1 MKRASGYTLTEIL
14 ILIALIGIFSAGFF
28 SFFSGMLRTER
39 QARFTIKTEADV
51 SALRTFL
58 KKELQSIG
66 FGISAD
72 YLKTTPGDCSNDAV
86 ISGDNSKLCYLSLAS
101 RQTKWAGC
109 WWMIDSSGNVFTNAT
124 SRFGGLCPALN
135 DRKIKDDMCI
145 ILDNNRLIK
154 GNGIYRCND
163 TSQAPSSIVFY
174 LDSRTPY
181 YPLDFFVRLFW
192 SNSSTNTPDKS
203 CHPDLQ
209 RSTLQLETKDNN
221 QPVISCVLDFRIR
234 YIDKTGNHLTTLPS
248 SLQDLAGVRVCMIV
262 QAGGRGTIRYQES
275 LTYSER
281 CGGDTIPLPG
291 DYQFYPFKVIEEE
304 VSLPNL
310 RGWGL

>member
-1 MKRASGYTLTEIL
+1 VKKVSGYTLTEIL

-72 YLKTTPGDCSNDAV
+72 YLKTTPGVCSASAV
-86 ISGDNSKLCYLSLAS
+86 ISGNNTTLCYLSLAS

-109 WWMIDSSGNVFTNAT
+109 WWLIDSSRNVFTNAT
-124 SRFGGLCPALN
+124 SRFGGNCPVPLPAGKTCLFLN
-135 DRKIKDDMCI
+135 YDRS
-145 ILDNNRLIK
+145 RR
-154 GNGIYRCND
+154 GIANCNQ
-163 TSQAPSSIVFY
+163 TIPSTVSFY
-174 LDSRTPY
+174 LDGS
-181 YPLDFFVRLFW
+181 YPSDFLVRLFW
-192 SNSSTNTPDKS
+192 SNSSTSTPDKS
-203 CHPDLQ
+203 CHSDLQ

-221 QPVISCVLDFRIR
+221 QPVISCVLDFRIW
-234 YIDKTGNHLTTLPS
+234 YIDKLGNPLTMLPS
-248 SLQDLAGVRVCMIV
+248 SLQDLAGIRVCLIV

>member
-72 YLKTTPGDCSNDAV
+72 YLKTTPGVCSNSSV
-86 ISGDNSKLCYLSLAS
+86 ISGNNTTLCYLSLAS
-101 RQTKWAGC
+101 RQTQWAGC
-109 WWMIDSSGNVFTNAT
+109 WWRIDSSGIVTNATNAT
-124 SRFGGLCPALN
+124 SRFGGNCPVPPPAGKTCLFLN
-135 DRKIKDDMCI
+135 YDRS
-145 ILDNNRLIK
+145 LR
-154 GNGIYRCND
+154 GNATCNQ
-163 TSQAPSSIVFY
+163 TIPSTVSFY
-174 LDSRTPY
+174 LDGT
-181 YPLDFFVRLFW
+181 YPSDFLVKMY
-192 SNSSTNTPDKS
+192 NSTTSDRPDKQ
-203 CHPDLQ
+203 CHPRLEN
-209 RSTLQLETKDNN
+209 STLILEINN
-221 QPVISCVLDFRIR
+221 SPQPVISCVLDFRIR
-234 YIDKTGNHLTTLPS
+234 YIDKTGNPLTTPPS

-262 QAGGRGTIRYQES
+262 QAGGRGTIRYQSS

-281 CGGDTIPLPG
+281 CGGGTIPLPG

-310 RGWGL
+310 RGWGN

>member
-1 MKRASGYTLTEIL
+1 MKRASGYTLMEIL
-14 ILIALIGIFSAGFF
+14 ILIVLIGIFSA
-28 SFFSGMLRTER
+28 SFFTFFLGMLRTER
-39 QARFTIKTEADV
+39 QAMFTLKTEADV

-72 YLKTTPGDCSNDAV
+72 YLKTNPGVCSASAV
-86 ISGDNSKLCYLSLAS
+86 ISGNNTTLCYLSLAS

-109 WWMIDSSGNVFTNAT
+109 WWMIDSSGNAFTNAS
-124 SRFGGLCPALN
+124 SRFGGLCQALN
-135 DRKIKDDMCI
+135 RTNGWCI
-145 ILDNNRLIK
+145 FLDNNRLIK
-154 GNGIYRCND
+154 GNRVSRCND

-174 LDSRTPY
+174 LDSRTPS
-181 YPLDFFVRLFW
+181 YPSDFLVRLFW
-192 SNSSTNTPDKS
+192 SNRSTNTPDKS

-209 RSTLQLETKDNN
+209 RSTLQLETNDNN

-234 YIDKTGNHLTTLPS
+234 YIDKSGNPLIMPPS
-248 SLQDLAGVRVCMIV
+248 SLQDLAGIRVCLIV

-275 LTYSER
+275 LAYSER
-281 CGGDTIPLPG
+281 CGGDIITLPG

>member
-1 MKRASGYTLTEIL
+1 MKRVSGYTLTEIL
-14 ILIALIGIFSAGFF
+14 ILIVLIGIFSAGFF

-72 YLKTTPGDCSNDAV
+72 YLKTTPGSCSNDAV
-86 ISGDNSKLCYLSLAS
+86 ISGNNTTLCYLSLAS

-109 WWMIDSSGNVFTNAT
+109 WWLIDSSRNVFTNAT
-124 SRFGGLCPALN
+124 SRFGGNCPVPLPAGKTCLFLN
-135 DRKIKDDMCI
+135 YDRST
-145 ILDNNRLIK
+145 R
-154 GNGIYRCND
+154 GIANCNQ
-163 TSQAPSSIVFY
+163 TIPSTVSFY
-174 LDSRTPY
+174 LDGS
-181 YPLDFFVRLFW
+181 YPSDFLVQLFW
-192 SNSSTNTPDKS
+192 SYSSTNTPDKS

-209 RSTLQLETKDNN
+209 RRTLQLETKDNN

-234 YIDKTGNHLTTLPS
+234 YIDKLGNLLTMPPS
-248 SLQDLAGVRVCMIV
+248 SLQDLAGIRVCLIV
-262 QAGGRGTIRYQES
+262 QAGGRGTIKYQES

-281 CGGDTIPLPG
+281 CGGDTISLPG

>member
-1 MKRASGYTLTEIL
+1 MKRGSGYTLMEIL

-72 YLKTTPGDCSNDAV
+72 YLKTTPGGCSASAV
-86 ISGDNSKLCYLSLAS
+86 ISGNNTTLCYLSLAS
-101 RQTKWAGC
+101 RQTRWAGC
-109 WWMIDSSGNVFTNAT
+109 WWMIDSSGTVFTNAT
-124 SRFGGLCPALN
+124 SRFGGNCPVPSPAGKTCLFLN
-135 DRKIKDDMCI
+135 YDRSI
-145 ILDNNRLIK
+145 R
-154 GNGIYRCND
+154 GIANCNQ
-163 TSQAPSSIVFY
+163 TIPSTVSFY
-174 LDSRTPY
+174 LDGS
-181 YPLDFFVRLFW
+181 YPSDFLVQLFW

-221 QPVISCVLDFRIR
+221 QPVISCVYDFRIQ
-234 YIDKTGNHLTTLPS
+234 YIDKSGNPLTMLPS
-248 SLQDLAGVRVCMIV
+248 SLQDLAGIRVCLIV

>member
-14 ILIALIGIFSAGFF
+14 ILIALIGIFSAAFF

-72 YLKTTPGDCSNDAV
+72 YLKTNPGVCSASAV
-86 ISGDNSKLCYLSLAS
+86 ISGNNTTLCYLSLAS

-109 WWMIDSSGNVFTNAT
+109 WWIIDSSGNVFTNAT
-124 SRFGGLCPALN
+124 SRFGGLCPILS
-135 DRKIKDDMCI
+135 DQEIRGDMCLF
-145 ILDNNRLIK
+145 LDNNRLIK

-163 TSQAPSSIVFY
+163 TSQARISVVFY
-174 LDSRTPY
+174 LDRGTPS
-181 YPLDFFVRLFW
+181 YPLDFWVKLFW
-192 SNSSTNTPDKS
+192 SNSTTNIPDKS
-203 CHPDLQ
+203 CHPNLQ

-234 YIDKTGNHLTTLPS
+234 YIDKSGNPLNTLPS
-248 SLQDLAGVRVCMIV
+248 SLQDLAGIRVCLIV
-262 QAGGRGTIRYQES
+262 QAGGRGRISYQES

-281 CGGDTIPLPG
+281 CGGDTITLSD
-291 DYQFYPFKVIEEE
+291 DYRFYPFKVIEEE

-310 RGWGL
+310 RGWGF

>member
-14 ILIALIGIFSAGFF
+14 ILIALIGIFSAGFL

-72 YLKTTPGDCSNDAV
+72 YLKTNPGSCSASAV
-86 ISGDNSKLCYLSLAS
+86 ISGNNATLCYLSLAS
-101 RQTKWAGC
+101 RQTRWAGC
-109 WWMIDSSGNVFTNAT
+109 WWMVDSSGKVFTNAT
-124 SRFGGLCPALN
+124 SRFGGNCPVPPPAGETCLFLNN
-135 DRKIKDDMCI
+135 DRSLREIANCTKTI
-145 ILDNNRLIK
+145 
-154 GNGIYRCND
+154 
-163 TSQAPSSIVFY
+163 PSTVSFY
-174 LDSRTPY
+174 LNGNYSS
-181 YPLDFFVRLFW
+181 DFLVRF
-192 SNSSTNTPDKS
+192 SIGNANDRA
-203 CHPDLQ
+203 CHPNLQ
-209 RSTLQLETKDNN
+209 RALQLQVAGGIP

-234 YIDKTGNHLTTLPS
+234 YIDKSGNLLNTPPS
-248 SLQDLAGVRVCMIV
+248 SLQDLAGIRVCLIV
-262 QAGGRGTIRYQES
+262 QAGGRGTIRFQES

-281 CGGDTIPLPG
+281 CGGDTITLPG

>member
-1 MKRASGYTLTEIL
+1 MKRASGYTLMEIL

-66 FGISAD
+66 FGISSD
-72 YLKTTPGDCSNDAV
+72 YLKTTPGGCSNDTV
-86 ISGDNSKLCYLSLAS
+86 ISGNNTTLCYLSLAS
-101 RQTKWAGC
+101 RQTEWAGC
-109 WWMIDSSGNVFTNAT
+109 WWMIDRSGNVFTNAT
-124 SRFGGLCPALN
+124 SRFGGNCTISKVGNKPCLFLN
-135 DRKIKDDMCI
+135 YDRSI
-145 ILDNNRLIK
+145 R
-154 GNGIYRCND
+154 GIANC
-163 TSQAPSSIVFY
+163 TQTIPSTVSFY
-174 LDSRTPY
+174 LDGS
-181 YPLDFFVRLFW
+181 YPSEDFLVRF
-192 SNSSTNTPDKS
+192 SIGNTTDKA
-203 CHPDLQ
+203 CHPNLQ
-209 RSTLQLETKDNN
+209 RALQLQVAGGIP

-234 YIDKTGNHLTTLPS
+234 YIDKSGNPLTMPPF
-248 SLQDLAGVRVCMIV
+248 SLQDLAGIRVCLIV

-281 CGGDTIPLPG
+281 CGGDIIPLPG

>member
-1 MKRASGYTLTEIL
+1 MKRASGYTLMEIL
-14 ILIALIGIFSAGFF
+14 ILIALIGIFSAGFL

-51 SALRTFL
+51 SAFRTFL

-72 YLKTTPGDCSNDAV
+72 YLKTTPGVCSASAV
-86 ISGDNSKLCYLSLAS
+86 ISGNNTALCYLSLAS
-101 RQTKWAGC
+101 RQTRWAGC

-124 SRFGGLCPALN
+124 SRFGGNCSISKVAGKTCLFLN
-135 DRKIKDDMCI
+135 YDRSI
-145 ILDNNRLIK
+145 R
-154 GNGIYRCND
+154 GIANCNQ
-163 TSQAPSSIVFY
+163 TIPSTVSFY
-174 LDSRTPY
+174 LDGR
-181 YPLDFFVRLFW
+181 YPSDFLVKLFM
-192 SNSSTNTPDKS
+192 STTSTPDKS

-221 QPVISCVLDFRIR
+221 QPVISCVYDFRIQ
-234 YIDKTGNHLTTLPS
+234 YIDKSGNPLIMPPS
-248 SLQDLAGVRVCMIV
+248 SFQDLAGIRVCLIV
-262 QAGGRGTIRYQES
+262 QAGGRGTIRYQSS

>member
-1 MKRASGYTLTEIL
+1 MKRASGYTLMEIL

-66 FGISAD
+66 FGISAG
-72 YLKTTPGDCSNDAV
+72 YLKTNPGSCSNSSV
-86 ISGDNSKLCYLSLAS
+86 ISGDNTTLCYLSLAS
-101 RQTKWAGC
+101 RQTRWAGC
-109 WWMIDSSGNVFTNAT
+109 WWIVDSSGNVFTNAT
-124 SRFGGLCPALN
+124 SRFGGLCPALYN
-135 DRKIKDDMCI
+135 TNGSCI
-145 ILDNNRLIK
+145 FLDNNRLIK

-163 TSQAPSSIVFY
+163 TLQAPSSIVFY
-174 LDSRTPY
+174 LDSRTPS
-181 YPLDFFVRLFW
+181 YPFDFFVRLFW

-221 QPVISCVLDFRIR
+221 QPVISCVYDFRIR
-234 YIDKTGNHLTTLPS
+234 YIDKSGNPLTMPPP
-248 SLQDLAGVRVCMIV
+248 SLQDLAGIRVCLIV
-262 QAGGRGTIRYQES
+262 QAGGRGRISFQES

-281 CGGDTIPLPG
+281 CGGDTIPLSG

>member
-14 ILIALIGIFSAGFF
+14 ILIVLIGIFSAGFF

-58 KKELQSIG
+58 KRELQSIG

-72 YLKTTPGDCSNDAV
+72 YLKTNPGSCGARAV
-86 ISGDNSKLCYLSLAS
+86 ISGDNATLCYLSLAS
-101 RQTKWAGC
+101 RQTRWAGC

-124 SRFGGLCPALN
+124 SRFGGNCPVPPPAHKTCLFFN
-135 DRKIKDDMCI
+135 YDRS
-145 ILDNNRLIK
+145 RR
-154 GNGIYRCND
+154 GIVNCNQ
-163 TSQAPSSIVFY
+163 TIPSTVSFY
-174 LDSRTPY
+174 LDGR
-181 YPLDFFVRLFW
+181 YPLDFLVKLFI
-192 SNSSTNTPDKS
+192 STTSTPDKS
-203 CHPDLQ
+203 CHPALQ
-209 RSTLQLETKDNN
+209 RNTLQLETKDNN
-221 QPVISCVLDFRIR
+221 QPIISCVYDFRIR
-234 YIDKTGNHLTTLPS
+234 YIDKSGNPLTMPPS
-248 SLQDLAGVRVCMIV
+248 SLQDLAGIRVCLIV

-281 CGGDTIPLPG
+281 CGGDIIPLPG

>member
-1 MKRASGYTLTEIL
+1 MKRVSGYTLTEIL

-28 SFFSGMLRTER
+28 SFFSSMLRTER

-72 YLKTTPGDCSNDAV
+72 YLKITPGSCSASAV
-86 ISGDNSKLCYLSLAS
+86 ISGNNTTLCYLSLAS
-101 RQTKWAGC
+101 RQTRWAGC
-109 WWMIDSSGNVFTNAT
+109 WWMIYSSGNVFTNAT
-124 SRFGGLCPALN
+124 SRFGGNCPVPMPAGKTCLFLN
-135 DRKIKDDMCI
+135 YDRS
-145 ILDNNRLIK
+145 RR
-154 GNGIYRCND
+154 GIVNCNQ
-163 TSQAPSSIVFY
+163 TIPSTVSFY
-174 LDSRTPY
+174 LDGS
-181 YPLDFFVRLFW
+181 YPSDFLVKLFW
-192 SNSSTNTPDKS
+192 SNSSTNIPDKS
-203 CHPDLQ
+203 CHSDLQ

-221 QPVISCVLDFRIR
+221 QPVISCVFDFRIR
-234 YIDKTGNHLTTLPS
+234 YIDKSGNPLTVPPS
-248 SLQDLAGVRVCMIV
+248 SLQDLAGIRVCLIV
-262 QAGGRGTIRYQES
+262 QAGGRGTIKYQES

-281 CGGDTIPLPG
+281 CGGDTIPLLG

>member
-14 ILIALIGIFSAGFF
+14 ILIVLTGIFSAGFF

-72 YLKTTPGDCSNDAV
+72 YLKTNPGDCSNDAV

-109 WWMIDSSGNVFTNAT
+109 WWMIDSSGTVFTNTT
-124 SRFGGLCPALN
+124 SRFGGNCSISEVGNKTCLFLNN
-135 DRKIKDDMCI
+135 DRSI
-145 ILDNNRLIK
+145 R
-154 GNGIYRCND
+154 GIANC
-163 TSQAPSSIVFY
+163 TQTIPSTVSFY
-174 LDSRTPY
+174 LDGR
-181 YPLDFFVRLFW
+181 YPSDFLVKMY
-192 SNSSTNTPDKS
+192 NSTTSDRPDKQ
-203 CHPDLQ
+203 CHPRLEN
-209 RSTLQLETKDNN
+209 STLILEINN
-221 QPVISCVLDFRIR
+221 SPQPIISCVLDFRIR
-234 YIDKTGNHLTTLPS
+234 YIDKSGNPLNTPPS
-248 SLQDLAGVRVCMIV
+248 SLQDLAGIRVCLIV
-262 QAGGRGTIRYQES
+262 QAGGRGRIRYQES

>member
-14 ILIALIGIFSAGFF
+14 ILIVLIGIFSAGFF

-72 YLKTTPGDCSNDAV
+72 YLKTNPGNCTNDTV
-86 ISGDNSKLCYLSLAS
+86 ISGNNTTLCYLSLAS

-124 SRFGGLCPALN
+124 SRFGSPCPALN
-135 DRKIKDDMCI
+135 STNDTCI
-145 ILDNNRLIK
+145 FLDNNRSLK
-154 GNGIYRCND
+154 SNNAKCGNYTNY
-163 TSQAPSSIVFY
+163 PSSIAFY
-174 LDSRTPY
+174 FDDEGNYTYPGNFTRLYTYDSSVDVTYCAPG
-181 YPLDFFVRLFW
+181 L
-192 SNSSTNTPDKS
+192 KK
-203 CHPDLQ
+203 
-209 RSTLQLETKDNN
+209 TLGLTTKGKTD
-221 QPVISCVLDFRIR
+221 PVISCVLDFRIR
-234 YIDKTGNHLTTLPS
+234 YIDKSGNPLTMPPS
-248 SLQDLAGVRVCMIV
+248 SLQDLAGIRVCLIV
-262 QAGGRGTIRYQES
+262 QAGGRGRIRYQES

-281 CGGDTIPLPG
+281 CGGDTIPLSG

>member
-72 YLKTTPGDCSNDAV
+72 YLKTNPGGCGASAV
-86 ISGDNSKLCYLSLAS
+86 ISGNNTALCYLSLAS

-109 WWMIDSSGNVFTNAT
+109 WWIIDSSGNVFTNAT
-124 SRFGGLCPALN
+124 SRFGGNCPIPPPGNHTCLFLNN
-135 DRKIKDDMCI
+135 DRS
-145 ILDNNRLIK
+145 LR
-154 GNGIYRCND
+154 GIANCNQ
-163 TSQAPSSIVFY
+163 TIPSTVSFY
-174 LDSRTPY
+174 LDGS
-181 YPLDFFVRLFW
+181 YPLDFLVKMY
-192 SNSSTNTPDKS
+192 NSTTSDRPDKQ
-203 CHPDLQ
+203 CHPRLEN
-209 RSTLQLETKDNN
+209 STLILEINN
-221 QPVISCVLDFRIR
+221 SPQPVISCVLDFRIR
-234 YIDKTGNHLTTLPS
+234 YIDKTGNPLNTPPS
-248 SLQDLAGVRVCMIV
+248 SLQDLAGIRVCLIV
-262 QAGGRGTIRYQES
+262 QAGGRGTIRYQSS

>member
-1 MKRASGYTLTEIL
+1 MQRASGYTLTEIL
-14 ILIALIGIFSAGFF
+14 ILIVLIGIFSAGFF

-72 YLKTTPGDCSNDAV
+72 YLKTNPGSCSASAV
-86 ISGDNSKLCYLSLAS
+86 ISGNNTTLCYLSLAS

-109 WWMIDSSGNVFTNAT
+109 WWLIDSSRNVFTNAT
-124 SRFGGLCPALN
+124 SRFGGLCQALN
-135 DRKIKDDMCI
+135 STNGWCI
-145 ILDNNRLIK
+145 FLDNNRLIK
-154 GNGIYRCND
+154 GNRVSRCND

-174 LDSRTPY
+174 LDSRTPS
-181 YPLDFFVRLFW
+181 YPSDFLVRLFW
-192 SNSSTNTPDKS
+192 SNSSTSTPDKS
-203 CHPDLQ
+203 CHSDLQ

-221 QPVISCVLDFRIR
+221 QPVISCVLDFRIQ
-234 YIDKTGNHLTTLPS
+234 YIDKLGNPLTMLPS
-248 SLQDLAGVRVCMIV
+248 SLQDLAGIRVCLIV

>member
-1 MKRASGYTLTEIL
+1 MKRVSGYTLTEII
-14 ILIALIGIFSAGFF
+14 ILIALVGIFSAGFL

-72 YLKTTPGDCSNDAV
+72 YLKTNPGSCSASAV
-86 ISGDNSKLCYLSLAS
+86 ISGNNTALCYLSLAS

-109 WWMIDSSGNVFTNAT
+109 WWLIDSSKNVFTNAT
-124 SRFGGLCPALN
+124 SRFGGNCPVPLPAGKTCLFLN
-135 DRKIKDDMCI
+135 YDRSI
-145 ILDNNRLIK
+145 R
-154 GNGIYRCND
+154 GIANCNQ
-163 TSQAPSSIVFY
+163 TIPSTVSFY
-174 LDSRTPY
+174 LDGS
-181 YPLDFFVRLFW
+181 YPSDFLVRLFW
-192 SNSSTNTPDKS
+192 SNSSTSTPDKS
-203 CHPDLQ
+203 CHSDLQ

-221 QPVISCVLDFRIR
+221 QPVISCVYDFRIQ
-234 YIDKTGNHLTTLPS
+234 YIDKSGNPLTMPPS
-248 SLQDLAGVRVCMIV
+248 SLQDLVGIRVCLIV
-262 QAGGRGTIRYQES
+262 QAGGRGTIRYQEF

>member
-14 ILIALIGIFSAGFF
+14 LLIVLIGIFSAGFF

-72 YLKTTPGDCSNDAV
+72 YLKTTPGVCSASAV
-86 ISGDNSKLCYLSLAS
+86 ISGNNTTLCYLSLAS

-124 SRFGGLCPALN
+124 SRFGGNCSISEVGSKTCLFLNN
-135 DRKIKDDMCI
+135 DRSI
-145 ILDNNRLIK
+145 R
-154 GNGIYRCND
+154 GIANC
-163 TSQAPSSIVFY
+163 TQTIPSTVSFY
-174 LDSRTPY
+174 LDGS
-181 YPLDFFVRLFW
+181 YPSDFLVRF
-192 SNSSTNTPDKS
+192 SIGDTTDKA
-203 CHPDLQ
+203 CHPNLQ
-209 RSTLQLETKDNN
+209 RALQLQVAGGIP
-221 QPVISCVLDFRIR
+221 QPVISCVRDFRIR
-234 YIDKTGNHLTTLPS
+234 YIDKSGNPRTVPPS
-248 SLQDLAGVRVCMIV
+248 SLQDLAGIRVCLIV

-281 CGGDTIPLPG
+281 CGGDTIQLLG

-310 RGWGL
+310 KGWGL

>member
-1 MKRASGYTLTEIL
+1 MKRVSGYTLTEIL
-14 ILIALIGIFSAGFF
+14 ILIALIGIFSAGFL

-66 FGISAD
+66 FGISAG
-72 YLKTTPGDCSNDAV
+72 YLKTNPGICSASAV
-86 ISGDNSKLCYLSLAS
+86 ISGDNTTLCYLSLAS
-101 RQTKWAGC
+101 RQTRWAGC
-109 WWMIDSSGNVFTNAT
+109 WWIIDSSGNVFTNAT
-124 SRFGGLCPALN
+124 SRFGGNCSISKVAGKSCLFLNYDRFIRGIALCN
-135 DRKIKDDMCI
+135 ETI
-145 ILDNNRLIK
+145 
-154 GNGIYRCND
+154 
-163 TSQAPSSIVFY
+163 PSTVSLY
-174 LDSRTPY
+174 LDGS
-181 YPLDFFVRLFW
+181 YPSDFLVKLFW

-221 QPVISCVLDFRIR
+221 QPIISCVYDFRIR
-234 YIDKTGNHLTTLPS
+234 YIDKSGNSLNTLPS
-248 SLQDLAGVRVCMIV
+248 SLQDLAGIRVCLIV

-281 CGGDTIPLPG
+281 CGGDTISLPG

>member
-72 YLKTTPGDCSNDAV
+72 YLKTTSGNCSNDAV
-86 ISGDNSKLCYLSLAS
+86 ISGNSSQLCYLSLAS

-109 WWMIDSSGNVFTNAT
+109 WWIIDSSGNVFTNAT
-124 SRFGGLCPALN
+124 SRFGGNCPVPPPGNHTCLFLN
-135 DRKIKDDMCI
+135 YDRSIREIADCTK
-145 ILDNNRLIK
+145 
-154 GNGIYRCND
+154 
-163 TSQAPSSIVFY
+163 TTPSTVSFY
-174 LDSRTPY
+174 LDGT
-181 YPLDFFVRLFW
+181 YPSDFLVKMY
-192 SNSSTNTPDKS
+192 NSTTSDRPDKQ
-203 CHPDLQ
+203 CHPKLEN
-209 RSTLQLETKDNN
+209 STLILEINN
-221 QPVISCVLDFRIR
+221 SPQPIISCVLDFRIR
-234 YIDKTGNHLTTLPS
+234 YIDKSGNSLNTLPS
-248 SLQDLAGVRVCMIV
+248 SLQDLAGIRVCLIV
-262 QAGGRGTIRYQES
+262 QAGGNGTIRYQES

-281 CGGDTIPLPG
+281 CGGDTITLSG
-291 DYQFYPFKVIEEE
+291 DYRFYPFKVIEEE

>member
-72 YLKTTPGDCSNDAV
+72 YLKTTPGSCSDSAV
-86 ISGDNSKLCYLSLAS
+86 VSGDNTTLCYLSLAS
-101 RQTKWAGC
+101 RQTRWAGC
-109 WWMIDSSGNVFTNAT
+109 WWIIDSSGNVFTNAT
-124 SRFGGLCPALN
+124 SRFGVNCPVPSPAGKTCLFLN
-135 DRKIKDDMCI
+135 YDRSI
-145 ILDNNRLIK
+145 R
-154 GNGIYRCND
+154 GNATCNQ
-163 TSQAPSSIVFY
+163 TIPSTVSFY
-174 LDSRTPY
+174 LDGS
-181 YPLDFFVRLFW
+181 YPSDFFVRLFL
-192 SNSSTNTPDKS
+192 SNSTTNIPDKS

-209 RSTLQLETKDNN
+209 KSTLQLETKDNN

-234 YIDKTGNHLTTLPS
+234 YIDKLGNPQTMPPS
-248 SLQDLAGVRVCMIV
+248 SLKDLAGVRVCMIV

-281 CGGDTIPLPG
+281 CGGDTITLPG
-291 DYQFYPFKVIEEE
+291 DYRFYPFKVIEEE

>member
-14 ILIALIGIFSAGFF
+14 ILIVLIGIFSAGFF

-39 QARFTIKTEADV
+39 QARYTIKTEADV

-72 YLKTTPGDCSNDAV
+72 YLKTNPGDCSGSAV
-86 ISGDNSKLCYLSLAS
+86 ISGNNTTLCYLSLAS

-109 WWMIDSSGNVFTNAT
+109 WWMIDSSGNAFTNAT
-124 SRFGGLCPALN
+124 SRFGGNCPVPPPGNHTCLFLN
-135 DRKIKDDMCI
+135 YDRSKREIANCTQTI
-145 ILDNNRLIK
+145 
-154 GNGIYRCND
+154 
-163 TSQAPSSIVFY
+163 PSTVSFY
-174 LDSRTPY
+174 LDGS
-181 YPLDFFVRLFW
+181 YPSDFLVKMY
-192 SNSSTNTPDKS
+192 NSTTSDRPDKQ
-203 CHPDLQ
+203 CHPRLEN
-209 RSTLQLETKDNN
+209 STLILEINN
-221 QPVISCVLDFRIR
+221 SPQPIISCVLDFRIR
-234 YIDKTGNHLTTLPS
+234 YIDKSGNPLNTPPS
-248 SLQDLAGVRVCMIV
+248 SFQDLAGIRVCLIV

-281 CGGDTIPLPG
+281 CGGDTITLPG

-304 VSLPNL
+304 VFLPNL

>member
-72 YLKTTPGDCSNDAV
+72 YLKTTPGSCSDSAV
-86 ISGDNSKLCYLSLAS
+86 VSGDNTTLCYLSLAS
-101 RQTKWAGC
+101 RQTRWAGC
-109 WWMIDSSGNVFTNAT
+109 WWIIDSSGNVFTNAT
-124 SRFGGLCPALN
+124 SRFGVNCPVPSPAGKTCLFLN
-135 DRKIKDDMCI
+135 YDRSI
-145 ILDNNRLIK
+145 R
-154 GNGIYRCND
+154 GNATCNQ
-163 TSQAPSSIVFY
+163 TIPSTVSFY
-174 LDSRTPY
+174 LDGS
-181 YPLDFFVRLFW
+181 YPSDFFVRLFL
-192 SNSSTNTPDKS
+192 SNSTTNIPDKS

-234 YIDKTGNHLTTLPS
+234 YIDKSGNPQTMPPS

-281 CGGDTIPLPG
+281 CGGGTITLAG
-291 DYQFYPFKVIEEE
+291 DYRFYPFKVIEEE

>member
-1 MKRASGYTLTEIL
+1 MKRALGYTLMEIL

-28 SFFSGMLRTER
+28 SFFSVMLRTER

-72 YLKTTPGDCSNDAV
+72 YLKTNPGSCGASAV
-86 ISGDNSKLCYLSLAS
+86 ISGNNTALCYLSLAS
-101 RQTKWAGC
+101 RQTRWAGC
-109 WWMIDSSGNVFTNAT
+109 WWIIDSSGIVFTNAT
-124 SRFGGLCPALN
+124 SRFGGNCPVPSPAGKTCLFLNN
-135 DRKIKDDMCI
+135 DRSI
-145 ILDNNRLIK
+145 R
-154 GNGIYRCND
+154 GIANCNQ
-163 TSQAPSSIVFY
+163 TIPSTVSFY
-174 LDSRTPY
+174 LDGS
-181 YPLDFFVRLFW
+181 YPSDFLVKLFW

-203 CHPDLQ
+203 CHSDLQ

-234 YIDKTGNHLTTLPS
+234 YIDKSGTPLTMPPS
-248 SLQDLAGVRVCMIV
+248 SLQDLAGIRVCLIV
-262 QAGGRGTIRYQES
+262 QAGGRGTIRYQS
-275 LTYSER
+275 FLTYSER

-310 RGWGL
+310 RGWGN

>member
-1 MKRASGYTLTEIL
+1 MQRASGYTLTEIL

-28 SFFSGMLRTER
+28 SFFLGMLRTER

-72 YLKTTPGDCSNDAV
+72 YLKTTPGGCSASAV
-86 ISGDNSKLCYLSLAS
+86 ISGNNTALCYLSLAS
-101 RQTKWAGC
+101 RQTRWAGC
-109 WWMIDSSGNVFTNAT
+109 WWMIDSSGIVFTNAT
-124 SRFGGLCPALN
+124 SRFGGNCPVPSPAGKTCLFLN
-135 DRKIKDDMCI
+135 YDRSI
-145 ILDNNRLIK
+145 R
-154 GNGIYRCND
+154 GIANCNQ
-163 TSQAPSSIVFY
+163 TIPSTVSFY
-174 LDSRTPY
+174 LDGS
-181 YPLDFFVRLFW
+181 YPSDFLVQLFW
-192 SNSSTNTPDKS
+192 SNSSTNTSDKS

-221 QPVISCVLDFRIR
+221 QPVISCVYDFRIQ
-234 YIDKTGNHLTTLPS
+234 YIDKSGNPLTTPPS
-248 SLQDLAGVRVCMIV
+248 SLQDLVGIRVCLIV

-310 RGWGL
+310 RGWGN

>member
-14 ILIALIGIFSAGFF
+14 ILIALIGIFSAGFL

-58 KKELQSIG
+58 KKELQGIG

-72 YLKTTPGDCSNDAV
+72 YLKTNPGGCSASAV
-86 ISGDNSKLCYLSLAS
+86 ISGNNTALCYLSLAS
-101 RQTKWAGC
+101 RQTRWAGC
-109 WWMIDSSGNVFTNAT
+109 WWMVDSSGNAFTNAT

-135 DRKIKDDMCI
+135 RTSGSCVF
-145 ILDNNRLIK
+145 LDNNRLIK
-154 GNGIYRCND
+154 GNGVSRCTN

-174 LDSRTPY
+174 LDSRTPS
-181 YPLDFFVRLFW
+181 YPSDFLVKLFM
-192 SNSSTNTPDKS
+192 STTSTPDKS

-234 YIDKTGNHLTTLPS
+234 YIDKSGNPLIRPPS
-248 SLQDLAGVRVCMIV
+248 SFQDLAGIRVCLIV
-262 QAGGRGTIRYQES
+262 QAGGRGTIRYQSS

-281 CGGDTIPLPG
+281 CGGDTITLSG
-291 DYQFYPFKVIEEE
+291 DYRFYPFKVIEEE

>member
-1 MKRASGYTLTEIL
+1 MKRASGYTIMEIL
-14 ILIALIGIFSAGFF
+14 ILIALIGIFSAAFI
-28 SFFSGMLRTER
+28 SFFSGILRSER

-72 YLKTTPGDCSNDAV
+72 YLKTNPGNCSASAV
-86 ISGDNSKLCYLSLAS
+86 ISGNNTKLCYLSLAS

-109 WWMIDSSGNVFTNAT
+109 WWMIDSSGIVFTNAT

-135 DRKIKDDMCI
+135 DREIRDHMCLF
-145 ILDNNRLIK
+145 LDNNRLRK
-154 GNGIYRCND
+154 ENGIFRCND
-163 TSQAPSSIVFY
+163 TSQARTSVVFY
-174 LDSRTPY
+174 LDRGNPS
-181 YPLDFFVRLFW
+181 YPSDFLVKLFW

-203 CHPDLQ
+203 CHPYLQ
-209 RSTLQLETKDNN
+209 RSTLQLETNDNN
-221 QPVISCVLDFRIR
+221 QPVISCVLDFRIK
-234 YIDKTGNHLTTLPS
+234 YIDKSGNPLNTLSP
-248 SLQDLAGVRVCMIV
+248 SLQDLAGIRVCLIV

-281 CGGDTIPLPG
+281 CGGETITLSG

-310 RGWGL
+310 RGWGN

>member
-14 ILIALIGIFSAGFF
+14 ILIALIGIFSAGFL
-28 SFFSGMLRTER
+28 SFFSGMLKTER

-72 YLKTTPGDCSNDAV
+72 YLKTNPGVCSASAV
-86 ISGDNSKLCYLSLAS
+86 ISGTNTRLCYLSLAS
-101 RQTKWAGC
+101 RQTRWAGC
-109 WWMIDSSGNVFTNAT
+109 WWIIDSSGDVFTNAT
-124 SRFGGLCPALN
+124 SRFSGNCSISKVAGKGCLFLN
-135 DRKIKDDMCI
+135 YDRSI
-145 ILDNNRLIK
+145 R
-154 GNGIYRCND
+154 GIATCNQ
-163 TSQAPSSIVFY
+163 TIPSTVSFY
-174 LDSRTPY
+174 LDGR
-181 YPLDFFVRLFW
+181 YPSDFLVKLFM
-192 SNSSTNTPDKS
+192 STTSTPDKS

-234 YIDKTGNHLTTLPS
+234 YIDKSGNPLNTLPP
-248 SLQDLAGVRVCMIV
+248 SLQDLAGIRVCLIV

-281 CGGDTIPLPG
+281 CGGDTITLRG
-291 DYQFYPFKVIEEE
+291 NYQFYPFKVIEEE
-304 VSLPNL
+304 ISLPNL